1 MSNMADSTWAFMRG
15 YYYPK
20 FIKVIKSLEWDER
33 YEWLKEIYNDRH
45 PNNLW
50 EERSDDP
57 VKDMMEYVVKKDYFH
72 FFCMA
77 VTVEDNGSYRIHR
90 MLSKAV
96 YNFLRNDIK

>member
-1 MSNMADSTWAFMRG
+1 
-15 YYYPK
+15 
-20 FIKVIKSLEWDER
+20 
-33 YEWLKEIYNDRH
+33 
-45 PNNLW
+45 
-50 EERSDDP
+50 
-57 VKDMMEYVVKKDYFH
+57 MEYVVKKDYFH

>member
-1 MSNMADSTWAFMRG
+1 MTNMADSTWAFMRG

-20 FIKVIKSLEWDER
+20 FIKVIKSLEWDVR

-45 PNNLW
+45 PNDLW

-77 VTVEDNGSYRIHR
+77 VTVEENGSYRIHR